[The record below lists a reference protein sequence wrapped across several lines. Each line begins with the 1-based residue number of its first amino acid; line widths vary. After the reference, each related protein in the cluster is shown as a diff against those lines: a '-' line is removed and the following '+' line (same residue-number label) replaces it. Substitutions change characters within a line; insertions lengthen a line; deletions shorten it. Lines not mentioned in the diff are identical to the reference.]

1 MAVIG
6 LLGSLVLDQY
16 ILAEAINPPV
26 VVIMRPAASIG
37 IRDRG
42 IPHSPPCE
50 RLSTEAV
57 PMPPPYTSAR
67 QQFDQ
72 VTVSPRL
79 EQARQA
85 DRCTNDVTS
94 GWLVDPYP
102 PDHAAKPLR
111 VFLHELGVDGDL
123 SPSILDW
130 REVLHAI
137 VHDCLKQPFEPCA
150 PRFHVN
156 RRRDQYR
163 DHIIERVVDDPA
175 KDARGRVDVL
185 QGRPK
190 SHRSGANATTV
201 HERTPAVRAG
211 HRIAPSRAGKTG
223 RSLPHRGQWQGSLT
237 LG

>member
-1 MAVIG
+1 
-6 LLGSLVLDQY
+6 
-16 ILAEAINPPV
+16 
-26 VVIMRPAASIG
+26 MRPAASIG

-67 QQFDQ
+67 QQFEQ
-72 VTVSPRL
+72 VTVPPRL

-190 SHRSGANATTV
+190 SFNKRDDSLSCKFPIRLGDGLDLADRLFEPLAGQGGAA
-201 HERTPAVRAG
+201 PAVGVGTKPRLKS
-211 HRIAPSRAGKTG
+211 P
-223 RSLPHRGQWQGSLT
+223 PV
-237 LG
+237 